1 MINVPS
7 NYWPLHKVVWWEEH
21 SKLNYNQRIAV
32 LTNPHSLVG
41 KKLADQVDLLVSEE
55 LGLNKNKK

>member
-7 NYWPLHKVVWWEEH
+7 SYWPLHKAVWWEEH
-21 SKLNYNQRIAV
+21 GNLNYNQRIAV
-32 LTNPHSLVG
+32 LTNPHSVVG
-41 KKLADQVDLLVSEE
+41 KKLAERVDLLVCEE